1 MLNQISISN
10 FAIVD
15 HLSLDIKPGM
25 TAITGETGAGKSIML
40 DALSMA
46 LGGRADSDSI
56 RAGSD
61 RADITASFDL
71 RRIPTARQWLQE
83 RDYLD
88 HNNAEAECIL
98 RRVITREGRSRGYI
112 NGTLVTLSEL
122 KALGE
127 LLIDIHS
134 QHAHQSLL
142 KKSNHTTLLDEFA
155 GSLNLSRDVA
165 RAAQDYRQAHEQL
178 SALLSDQQDREE
190 RLQLLSYQFNEL
202 EQLHLQPGEVEQ
214 LEQEHRQQS
223 QADATLTACHQ
234 VTQVCTSDEGDNLLQ
249 QLSFCLHR
257 LSDLQIDHPAIINSL
272 EMLSSAQIQVE
283 EAVGELNHFVDHFEA
298 DPQRAREIEERLSA
312 IFDLARKHR
321 IQPEELLI
329 KQQQI
334 GEELEKVQCHDEQV
348 AALEHAMAHLHHQHS
363 QLARKLSAK
372 RQSAARKLEKLVSER
387 IALLGMP
394 KGKFR
399 VELTDIPE
407 RTVAAQGL
415 ESIEFLVTTNPG
427 QAPRPLAKVAS
438 GGELSRI
445 SLAIQV
451 IIAQSAATPTLIFD
465 EVDVGIGGA
474 TAEIVGSMLREVGK
488 NGQVLCVTHQP
499 QVASQAHQHLHVSK
513 KVGRNTSSTS
523 ILQLDGKHRVHEIAR
538 MLGGVELTTPTLNHA
553 QEMLFQAQ
561 V

>member
-1 MLNQISISN
+1 MLNQIIISN

-15 HLSLDIKPGM
+15 HLSLDINPGM

-40 DALSMA
+40 DALGLA
-46 LGGRADSDSI
+46 LGGRADSDCI
-56 RAGSD
+56 RTGSN
-61 RADITASFDL
+61 RADISACFDL
-71 RRIPTARQWLQE
+71 QRIPAARQWLRE
-83 RDYLD
+83 RDYLED
-88 HNNAEAECIL
+88 PEACECIL

-112 NGTLVTLSEL
+112 NGTVVTLSEL

-142 KKSNHTTLLDEFA
+142 KKSNHTVLLDEFA
-155 GSLNLSRDVA
+155 GCINLSRDVA
-165 RAAQDYRQAHEQL
+165 RVAQSYRQTHEQL
-178 SALLSDQQDREE
+178 KAQLSDQQEREE
-190 RLQLLSYQFNEL
+190 RIQLLSYQLNEL

-223 QADATLTACHQ
+223 QAGATLTACHQ

-257 LSDLQIDHPAIINSL
+257 LGDLQIDHLAITNSL

-283 EAVGELNHFVDHFEA
+283 EAVAELNHFMDHFEA

-329 KQQQI
+329 KQEQI
-334 GEELEKVQCHDEQV
+334 AQELEKVQCHDEQV
-348 AALEHAMAHLHHQHS
+348 AEMEQTMAQLLSQHN
-363 QLARKLSAK
+363 QLAQKLSTQ
-372 RQSAARKLEKLVSER
+372 RRSAGRKLEKLVSER
-387 IALLGMP
+387 ITLLGMP
-394 KGKFR
+394 KGKFC
-399 VELTDIPE
+399 VELTAIPE
-407 RTVAAQGL
+407 RTVATQGF

-427 QAPRPLAKVAS
+427 QEPRPLVKVAS

-451 IIAQSAATPTLIFD
+451 IIAQSAATPTLVFD
-465 EVDVGIGGA
+465 EVDVGIGGG

-513 KVGRNTSSTS
+513 KVGRNTSSTR
-523 ILQLDGKHRVHEIAR
+523 ILQLDGEHRVHEIAR

-553 QEMLFQAQ
+553 QEMLLQAQ
-561 V
+561 A